1 VAVLAVVGVGSYIGL
16 ALDRSGA
23 EYPVGACVKKEGS
36 TGVIVDCSDPDA
48 YRIVSA
54 VDSQTECQDV
64 TQPWLEVRE
73 PTGGRSARCL
83 VPAAN

>member
-23 EYPVGACVKKEGS
+23 DYRVGACVKKEGS
-36 TGVIVDCSDPDA
+36 TAVVVDCSEPEA

-54 VDSQTECQDV
+54 VDSQAECQDV

-83 VPAAN
+83 TPAAG